1 MGKKQNLKILAFTI
15 TIFVLTIF
23 PPSTASAYIKGYV
36 SKGFDGQYYEYDYDV
51 LLESYVTH
59 LLGSPAPVFSDY
71 INKTLHA
78 FVDNTNG
85 YIDYN
90 DIVEAYVSA
99 MLSDKAFEVNQY
111 TSSSEAKK
119 ADMPGEVY
127 VVTLGSDG
135 NLKYTKKI
143 LETVDDVLAA
153 LNQAASVADLEAL
166 VISKA
171 SQMGLD
177 LADFNKLNRHSQ
189 TAALNEVLAKR
200 PQQGFGSL
208 DQFKRIFNEAVAAV
222 KPTLDAALQAV
233 NAASSEIEMKKAL
246 LDHDDVL
253 ELGLNR
259 YNLTATE
266 LDTLT
271 ARLLQ
276 LKPFSSLKELQR
288 ILHTAVMA
296 IRSGF
301 VINHTRYGYTLNRM
315 LDIQMGLSYPPQ
327 TDLYGGGWQNARRED
342 VAYYINPYNF
352 IDMDYDGTLTGSL
365 RIAVDSLR
373 VRQRPTT
380 QSPQLVD
387 ATGNSISVKMNQVYA
402 ILAEAEAE
410 AGTEAGTEGKWY
422 KIGVSG
428 QEGWVCGRHVGFVES
443 AFSANTIFQFL
454 LLSGSAGTTVEDLEK
469 ILGGKGI
476 LDGKGAAFME
486 AGRNNNINE
495 IFLVSLA
502 LHETGNGTS
511 LLARGIEVEDRD
523 DIFPDQDFV
532 VVYNMFGVGAYD
544 SNPNHY
550 GSQFAY
556 DQRWFT
562 PEEAIVGGARFASER
577 YVNHPS
583 YFQNTLYKMR
593 WNPSAPGTHQYAT
606 DIGWAAKQVSR
617 IRSLYNLVNS
627 YTLTFDIPR
636 YQE

>member
-1 MGKKQNLKILAFTI
+1 MGKYRNVRLLEFALTVLLV
-15 TIFVLTIF
+15 IFLPV
-23 PPSTASAYIKGYV
+23 SYASAAIA
-36 SKGFDGQYYEYDYDV
+36 GFVTEGSDRKHYEYDYDS
-51 LLESYVTH
+51 LLESYLKH
-59 LLGSPAPVFSDY
+59 ILGVSAPMYSDY
-71 INKTLHA
+71 RSKTMYA
-78 FVDNTNG
+78 FVDDTNS
-85 YIDYN
+85 YVDYN
-90 DIVEAYVSA
+90 DVLEAYLKSI
-99 MLSDKAFEVNQY
+99 LGDKSFDVNKY
-111 TSSSEAKK
+111 TASQQAKK

-127 VVTLGSDG
+127 VVTLGGDG
-135 NLKYTKKI
+135 NIKYTKKI
-143 LETVDDVLAA
+143 LETVDDVIAA
-153 LNQAASVADLEAL
+153 LNEAATAADLEAL

-177 LADFNKLNRHSQ
+177 LTDFDRLNRHSQ

-200 PQQGFGSL
+200 PQQGFDSL

-246 LDHDDVL
+246 LDHDDIL
-253 ELGLNR
+253 DLGLNR

-266 LDTLT
+266 LDTLS

-276 LKPFSSLKELQR
+276 LKPFASLKELQR

-315 LDIQMGLSYPPQ
+315 LDIQMSLSYPPQ

-352 IDMDYDGTLTGSL
+352 IDMDYDGTLTGSI

-387 ATGNSISVKMNQVYA
+387 ATGNPISVKMNQVYA

-410 AGTEAGTEGKWY
+410 AGTEAGTEGTWY

-428 QEGWVCGRHVGFVES
+428 REGWVCGRHVGFVES
-443 AFSANTIFQFL
+443 AFSANAIFQFL
-454 LLSGSAGTTVEDLEK
+454 LLSGSAGTTVEDLDK

-486 AGRNNNINE
+486 ASRNNNINE

-562 PEEAIVGGARFASER
+562 PEEAILGGARFASER
-577 YVNHPS
+577 YVNHLS